1 MDAGHHENSGHIRS
15 CFVGEIVKGFT
26 DEQRDRIRS
35 ELLEAGRELFAQYG
49 LAKTTI
55 ADLTG
60 EVGIGT
66 STFYQFYDSK
76 EALYLAVLDRE
87 GEAIARQLAEEGVME
102 GDDPETVVSGFL
114 RALFDEIETNPLVR
128 QLVVSDELDRL
139 RQYRTPEER
148 EAERTEEVETIR
160 AFTDPFVE
168 AGAVHGEDPE
178 LVARAVGAI
187 PYLTLHEE
195 DIGSEHY
202 PAVRDFVIETFARGL
217 AADER

>member
-1 MDAGHHENSGHIRS
+1 M
-15 CFVGEIVKGFT
+15 KGFT
-26 DEQRDRIRS
+26 DDQRERIRAD
-35 ELLEAGRELFAQYG
+35 LLDAGHELFAQYG
-49 LAKTTI
+49 LEKTTI

-87 GEAIARQLAEEGVME
+87 GEAIAHRLSEEGVIE
-102 GDDPETVVSGFL
+102 GDDPATVVREFL
-114 RALFDEIETNPLVR
+114 RFLFDEIETNPLVR

-139 RQYRTPEER
+139 REYRTPEER
-148 EAERTEEVETIR
+148 EVDRAEEVETIR

-187 PYLTLHEE
+187 PYLTLHED
-195 DIGSEHY
+195 DIGPDHY
-202 PAVRDFVIETFARGL
+202 PEVRDFVIETFARGL
-217 AADER
+217 AATGE

>member
-1 MDAGHHENSGHIRS
+1 M
-15 CFVGEIVKGFT
+15 KGFS

-35 ELLEAGRELFAQYG
+35 DLLEAGRELFAQYG
-49 LAKTTI
+49 LSKTTV

-87 GEAIARQLAEEGVME
+87 GETIARRLSDEAVIED
-102 GDDPETVVSGFL
+102 DDPETVIRDFL
-114 RALFDEIETNPLVR
+114 RFLFDEIETNPLVR

-139 RQYRTPEER
+139 REYRTEEER
-148 EAERTEEVETIR
+148 EAERAEEVETIR

-168 AGAVHGEDPE
+168 TGAVHGEDPE

-187 PYLTLHEE
+187 PYLTLHED
-195 DIGSEHY
+195 DIGSDHY
-202 PAVRDFVIETFARGL
+202 PEVRDFVIDTFARGL
-217 AADER
+217 AADGE

>member
-1 MDAGHHENSGHIRS
+1 M
-15 CFVGEIVKGFT
+15 KGFT

-35 ELLEAGRELFAQYG
+35 DLLEAGRDLFAQYG
-49 LAKTTI
+49 LSKTTI
-55 ADLTG
+55 ADLTD

-87 GEAIARQLAEEGVME
+87 GETIARRLSDEEVIGGE
-102 GDDPETVVSGFL
+102 DPETVVREFL
-114 RALFDEIETNPLVR
+114 HFLFDEIETNPLVR

-139 RQYRTPEER
+139 REYRTPEER
-148 EAERTEEVETIR
+148 EAERAEEVETIR

-187 PYLTLHEE
+187 PYLTLHEA
-195 DIGSEHY
+195 DIGSDHY
-202 PAVRDFVIETFARGL
+202 PEVRDFVIDTFARGL
-217 AADER
+217 AADGE

>member
-1 MDAGHHENSGHIRS
+1 M
-15 CFVGEIVKGFT
+15 KGFT

-35 ELLEAGRELFAQYG
+35 DLLEAGRELFAQYG
-49 LAKTTI
+49 LSKTTV

-87 GEAIARQLAEEGVME
+87 GETIAHRLSEEAVIE
-102 GDDPETVVSGFL
+102 GDDPETVVREFL
-114 RALFDEIETNPLVR
+114 RFLFDEIETNPLVR
-128 QLVVSDELDRL
+128 QLVVSDELDKL
-139 RQYRTPEER
+139 REYRTEEER
-148 EAERTEEVETIR
+148 EAERAEEVETIR

-168 AGAVHGEDPE
+168 TGAVHGEDPE

-187 PYLTLHEE
+187 PYLTLHED

-202 PAVRDFVIETFARGL
+202 SEVRDFVIDTFARGL
-217 AADER
+217 AAEGE

>member
-1 MDAGHHENSGHIRS
+1 M
-15 CFVGEIVKGFT
+15 KGFT
-26 DEQRDRIRS
+26 DDQRDRIRAD
-35 ELLEAGRELFAQYG
+35 LLDAGHELFAQYG
-49 LAKTTI
+49 LGKTTI

-87 GEAIARQLAEEGVME
+87 GEAIARRLSEEGVGE
-102 GDDPETVVSGFL
+102 GEDPETVVREFL
-114 RALFDEIETNPLVR
+114 RFLFDEIETNPLVR

-139 RQYRTPEER
+139 REYRTPEER
-148 EAERTEEVETIR
+148 EAERAEEVETIR

-168 AGAVHGEDPE
+168 RGAVHGEDPE

-187 PYLTLHEE
+187 PYLTLHED
-195 DIGSEHY
+195 DIGPDHY
-202 PAVRDFVIETFARGL
+202 PEVRDFVIETFARGL
-217 AADER
+217 AADGE